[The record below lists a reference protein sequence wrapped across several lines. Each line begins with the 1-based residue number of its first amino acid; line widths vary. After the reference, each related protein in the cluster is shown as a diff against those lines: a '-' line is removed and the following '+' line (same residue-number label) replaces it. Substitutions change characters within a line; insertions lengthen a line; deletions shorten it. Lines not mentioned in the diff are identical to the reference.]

1 MGTYGIAEKR
11 LEIRHL
17 AGEGNPMVPLTAT
30 PALTRSAGAMAL
42 HVECPGSSGGSF
54 GP

>member
-17 AGEGNPMVPLTAT
+17 AGEGNPMVYPTAT
-30 PALTRSAGAMAL
+30 PALSRPAGSMAL
-42 HVECPGSSGGSF
+42 HVERPGSSGGSF